1 MHGIFGAME
10 WMGKWRVV
18 WPERRMNVVGMRG
31 GKFLVP
37 DKDYDEFL
45 ELVMRKSESEELFL
59 VEQGGAASRMFVDYD
74 APLPPTRVNF
84 AMERS
89 EALVERLTN
98 EVCAWMG
105 EVHTPL
111 VKWREGSASFHMV
124 FPSLTLTRQG
134 RKVLT
139 THLHAVDGGVDLKA
153 SGLRL
158 PGSWG
163 AKGQPPYGPLH
174 ADFSI
179 HAGAEVPVSHL
190 PHVRHTA
197 MRNGSKLF
205 MPATVSDEL
214 LVPVRKYRA
223 EWRGLQIDQQKEDVK
238 RGVAWVTVKGPGKT
252 FCLMHGGA
260 HASNRVRFKFYDNGA
275 IEQLCF
281 KCKGSQF
288 IRV

>member
-18 WPERRMNVVGMRG
+18 WPSQRTNVVGMRG
-31 GKFLVP
+31 GKYLVP
-37 DKDYDEFL
+37 DEDYDEFL

-98 EVCAWMG
+98 EVCARMG
-105 EVHTPL
+105 EVHAPL
-111 VKWREGSASFHMV
+111 VKWREGSASFHLV
-124 FPSLTLTRQG
+124 FPTLTLTRQG
-134 RKVLT
+134 RRALT
-139 THLHAVDGGVDLKA
+139 VHLHGVDGGVDLKA

-179 HAGAEVPVSHL
+179 HTLGDAAVTKVPLQRQVQLKNKGFRPEV
-190 PHVRHTA
+190 
-197 MRNGSKLF
+197 
-205 MPATVSDEL
+205 VSDGL
-214 LVPVRKYRA
+214 LDPVRKFRL
-223 EWRGLQIDQQKEDVK
+223 EWAGLKVDQQREDFK
-238 RGVAWVTVKGPGKT
+238 RGVADVTVKGSGRT

-260 HASNRVRFKFYDNGA
+260 HASNRVRFRFYDNGA